1 MKKIIGLPAFSD
13 NYIWLIRDGNR
24 AAVVDPGDGEL
35 VTRYLQQNNL
45 ALDSI
50 LITHHHA
57 DHTGG
62 IDHLMSEFN
71 ATLYLPEN
79 TKTKTPFP
87 AKHLKNQDV
96 IEVLG
101 EKATVISTP
110 GHTLDHICY
119 HFPAWAAQPVL
130 FSGDTL
136 FVAGC
141 GRLFEGSAA
150 QMLESLEQLSQLPL
164 DTLIYC
170 AHEYTLANLA
180 FARVVEP
187 HNADL
192 IKFQI
197 FCEQQRLEGKKTVPQ
212 TLKIEKEINPFLRIK
227 YPTVQQSVQRHSACE
242 PQDVAIFA
250 ALRKWK
256 NEF

>member
-13 NYIWLIRDGNR
+13 NYIWLIVDDSN
-24 AAVVDPGDGEL
+24 AAVIDPGDGQ
-35 VTRYLQQNNL
+35 VVANFLQQNNL

-57 DHTGG
+57 DHTAG
-62 IDHLMSEFN
+62 IDLLQSLFK
-71 ATLYLPEN
+71 ATVYLPVLTN
-79 TKTKTPFP
+79 KTPQEP
-87 AKHLKNQDV
+87 VKRVKDIDI

-101 EKATVISTP
+101 ETVHVIATP

-119 HFPAWAAQPVL
+119 HFPKLENQSIL

-141 GRLFEGSAA
+141 GRLFEGSAS
-150 QMLESLEQLSQLPL
+150 QMLESLDKLSQLPL
-164 DTLIYC
+164 NTLIYC
-170 AHEYTLANLA
+170 AHEYTLSNLA
-180 FARVVEP
+180 FARAVDPENTALIDFQVV
-187 HNADL
+187 
-192 IKFQI
+192 
-197 FCEQQRLEGKKTVPQ
+197 CEKQRQAGLKTVPS
-212 TLKIEKEINPFLRIK
+212 TLKVEKQVNPFLRIRCDIIQK
-227 YPTVQQSVQRHSACE
+227 SVQKHSACE
-242 PQDVAIFA
+242 LQDVAIFA

>member
-13 NYIWLIRDGNR
+13 NYIWLIVDANK
-24 AAVVDPGDGEL
+24 AAVIDPGDGQ
-35 VTRYLQQNNL
+35 VVANYLQQNNL

-62 IDHLMSEFN
+62 IELLQSLFA
-71 ATLYLPEN
+71 ATVYLPVLTN
-79 TKTKTPFP
+79 KTPQ
-87 AKHLKNQDV
+87 ATVKRVKDLDT

-101 EKATVISTP
+101 ETAHVIATP

-119 HFPAWAAQPVL
+119 YFPKLENQSIL

-141 GRLFEGSAA
+141 GRLFEGSAV
-150 QMLESLEQLSQLPL
+150 QMLESLDKLSQLPL
-164 DTLIYC
+164 NTLLYC

-180 FARVVEP
+180 FARAVEP
-187 HNADL
+187 ENTAL
-192 IKFQI
+192 IDFQVV
-197 FCEQQRLEGKKTVPQ
+197 CEKQRLAGLKTVPS
-212 TLKIEKEINPFLRIK
+212 TLNVEKQVNPFLRIRCATIQK
-227 YPTVQQSVQRHSACE
+227 SVQQHSACE
-242 PQDVAIFA
+242 LQDVAIFA
-250 ALRKWK
+250 ALRQWK

>member
-13 NYIWLIRDGNR
+13 NYIWLIVDATK
-24 AAVVDPGDGEL
+24 AAVIDPGDGQ
-35 VTRYLQQNNL
+35 VVADYLQQNNL

-57 DHTGG
+57 DHTAG
-62 IDHLMSEFN
+62 IDLLQSLFSP
-71 ATLYLPEN
+71 TIYLPVLSN
-79 TKTKTPFP
+79 KTPQEPF
-87 AKHLKNQDV
+87 KRVKDLDI

-101 EKATVISTP
+101 ETAHVIATP

-119 HFPAWAAQPVL
+119 HFPMLENQSIL

-141 GRLFEGSAA
+141 GRLFEGSAS
-150 QMLESLEQLSQLPL
+150 QMLESLSKLSQLPV

-180 FARVVEP
+180 FARAVDPENTALIDFQVV
-187 HNADL
+187 
-192 IKFQI
+192 
-197 FCEQQRLEGKKTVPQ
+197 CEKQRLAGLKTVPS
-212 TLKIEKEINPFLRIK
+212 TLKIEKQINPFLRVGYDNIQK
-227 YPTVQQSVQRHSACE
+227 SVQKHSACE
-242 PQDVAIFA
+242 LQEIAIFA